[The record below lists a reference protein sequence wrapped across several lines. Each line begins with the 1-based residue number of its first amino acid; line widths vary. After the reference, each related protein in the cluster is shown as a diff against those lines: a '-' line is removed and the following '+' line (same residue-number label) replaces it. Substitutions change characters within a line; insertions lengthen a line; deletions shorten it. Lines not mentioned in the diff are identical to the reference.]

1 MTIHQQKQL
10 RRTFF
15 RNHSI
20 DKISS
25 FLIKI
30 NVVIS
35 SSDNICFHQYR
46 IFGKSSKIITIV
58 QITPFSTKRPSYTQ
72 HFYSLHS
79 SYIYCSSVRSSSF
92 LRSSFVHPSL
102 FLRYSF
108 VIPSSFVRLFI
119 ICPCGSHRL
128 FFVSL
133 FRYYTSS
140 PWEKSP
146 NRRVCDWG
154 EDIFFIL
161 PPLIHHR
168 YPIVDPL

>member
-1 MTIHQQKQL
+1 MTVHQQKQL

-58 QITPFSTKRPSYTQ
+58 QIPPFSTKRPSYTQ
-72 HFYSLHS
+72 HIYSFHS
-79 SYIYCSSVRSSSF
+79 SYIYLTFIVSSSILRPF
-92 LRSSFVHPSL
+92 FVHSSFILRSF
-102 FLRYSF
+102 F
-108 VIPSSFVRLFI
+108 VIPSF
-119 ICPCGSHRL
+119 
-128 FFVSL
+128 
-133 FRYYTSS
+133 
-140 PWEKSP
+140 
-146 NRRVCDWG
+146 
-154 EDIFFIL
+154 
-161 PPLIHHR
+161 IHHCC
-168 YPIVDPL
+168 PIVDPL